1 MLSDEAV
8 DILGNGSQTFHGCG
22 MRADQ
27 PCEIFRLDF
36 FPFIQLMRYFYIL
49 LRNLWLF
56 LKKSDYGQ
64 K

>member
-8 DILGNGSQTFHGCG
+8 DILGKK
-22 MRADQ
+22 RADQ

-49 LRNLWLF
+49 LQNLWMF
-56 LKKSDYGQ
+56 FEKI
-64 K
+64 